1 MTLVKQRDQCWEILE
16 KRAMRMLSFHC
27 LNEDFY
33 GLSLSTSW
41 RANENHR
48 ELVDI
53 ETNKVNRFYL
63 RAEFFTIPEGT
74 SH

>member
-33 GLSLSTSW
+33 GLSLCTSW

-48 ELVDI
+48 ELVD
-53 ETNKVNRFYL
+53 NRDKQSKQIL
-63 RAEFFTIPEGT
+63 LE
-74 SH
+74 S